1 MSQPPGMTPDPQQQP
16 PQPSEGGA
24 PPPPSYDAPPPADQ
38 SAASAPSGPPPG
50 HEGPPPASPTSPGR
64 SGSTFSGVDADHA
77 KAAFQGAHKFDLGI
91 IAAGVLTFIFSF
103 LPYYS
108 VELKGFR
115 EMGLTFEGASDSAT
129 AWHGFFGWFAAL
141 VALAVAVVLAL
152 HIAGVR
158 SSLPTRMVAL
168 VGFGVAAVCVLF
180 ALFIIPGGDCQGVQL
195 CEDNIDFG
203 HGIGYWLTV
212 VTVVGGLVL
221 SILRRD
227 AND

>member
-1 MSQPPGMTPDPQQQP
+1 M
-16 PQPSEGGA
+16 
-24 PPPPSYDAPPPADQ
+24 DA
-38 SAASAPSGPPPG
+38 
-50 HEGPPPASPTSPGR
+50 E
-64 SGSTFSGVDADHA
+64 HA

-91 IAAGVLTFIFSF
+91 IAAGVLTFFFSF

-108 VELKGFR
+108 VELTGFR
-115 EMGLTFEGASDSAT
+115 EMGITFEGASDSAT

-158 SSLPTRMVAL
+158 SSLPIRMVAL
-168 VGFGVAAVCVLF
+168 AGFGVAAVCVLF
-180 ALFIIPGGDCQGVQL
+180 ALFIIPGGGCEGVQV

-212 VTVVGGLVL
+212 LTVVGGLVL
-221 SILRRD
+221 SFLRKD